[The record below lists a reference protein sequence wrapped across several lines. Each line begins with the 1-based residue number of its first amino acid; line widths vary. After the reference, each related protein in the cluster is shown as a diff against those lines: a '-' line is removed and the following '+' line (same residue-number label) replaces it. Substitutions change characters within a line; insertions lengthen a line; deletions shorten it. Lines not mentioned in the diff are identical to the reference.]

1 MLKRTLF
8 FTYGVAA
15 YLAFVATFLYA
26 IAFVGGFAVP
36 RRLDGPLQTTLP
48 AALAIDCLLL
58 TIFAVQHSVMARR
71 WFKERWAQ
79 IIPWTIERSTYV
91 LCASLALLLLFWQ
104 WRPIGV
110 QIWYVEN
117 ATARLVL
124 WTLFAAG
131 WATVLIVTC
140 LINHFDLFGVRQV
153 WLPLIGRPY
162 TKVSFRTPTLY
173 RFVRHPLY
181 FGFLLAFWMTPSMTL
196 AHLVFALATT
206 AYIILAIQFE
216 ERDLVHEHGA
226 AYQDYRRQVPMLLP
240 TGRRARRVPVTKG
253 KAGAATAAGLL
264 VLLSSSPIRVLAEQ
278 QHSHASNA
286 TTLVTIVKEATE
298 RFKDVALA
306 EDAGYGLQF
315 GCVSGPDWGAM
326 GLHYVNFPLVLD
338 GELDATRPEI
348 VIYEP
353 LPNGRLQLIGADY
366 LVLADAW
373 HARHPEPPQLMG
385 QLLHLF
391 EAPNRFGLP
400 AFYTLHVWAW
410 KDSPTGTFVNWHK
423 NVSCDAFGGSSH

>member
-1 MLKRTLF
+1 MLKRSLF
-8 FTYGVAA
+8 FVYGVAA
-15 YLAFVATFLYA
+15 YLVFLATFLYA

-36 RRLDGPLQTTLP
+36 SRLDGPLQTTLP

-71 WFKERWAQ
+71 WFKERWTQ
-79 IIPWTIERSTYV
+79 IVPWAIERSTYV

-110 QIWYVEN
+110 QIWLVEN
-117 ATARLVL
+117 ATARVVL
-124 WTLFAAG
+124 WALFAAG

-140 LINHFDLFGVRQV
+140 LISHFDLFGVRQV
-153 WLPLIGRPY
+153 WLPLVGRPY
-162 TKVSFRTPTLY
+162 TKVAFRTPMPY

-206 AYIILAIQFE
+206 AYIVLAIQFE

-226 AYQDYRRQVPMLLP
+226 AYQEYRRHVPMLLP
-240 TGRRARRVPVTKG
+240 TGRSARRVHVDKRR
-253 KAGAATAAGLL
+253 AGAATAVGML
-264 VLLSSSPIRVLAEQ
+264 VLLSSSPSRLLAEE

-286 TTLVTIVKEATE
+286 NALVAVVKESTE
-298 RFKDVALA
+298 RFKDLAVAEA
-306 EDAGYGLQF
+306 AGYGLMF
-315 GCVSGPDWGAM
+315 GCVTGPDWGAM
-326 GLHYVNFPLVLD
+326 GLHYVNLPLVLD
-338 GELDATRPEI
+338 GELDAARPEI

-353 LPNGRLQLIGADY
+353 LPNGRVRLIGADY

-373 HARHPEPPQLMG
+373 HANHPEPPQLMG

-410 KDSPTGTFVNWHK
+410 KDNPSGTFVNWHK
-423 NVSCDAFGGSSH
+423 NVSCDAFDGGQ